1 MDFRGNKCV
10 PGDAGPV
17 FHAVASHG
25 VVVVVVVVEVDVILL
40 AVADGGGHEQEQEE
54 EPPHRPIGSC
64 HLHRAANVLFPPS
77 TRFDSLALLSISLP
91 LVPVVVKT
99 TNNTNYSSHV

>member
-1 MDFRGNKCV
+1 MENMNGESNFL

-25 VVVVVVVVEVDVILL
+25 VVVVVVVGEVDVILL
-40 AVADGGGHEQEQEE
+40 AAADGGGQEQE

-64 HLHRAANVLFPPS
+64 HLHRANVLFPPS
-77 TRFDSLALLSISLP
+77 SRFDSSVFSRSLP
-91 LVPVVVKT
+91 LSFL
-99 TNNTNYSSHV
+99 SSKEQIIETIHHTF

>member
-1 MDFRGNKCV
+1 MDFRVDGNKCV

-40 AVADGGGHEQEQEE
+40 AVADGGGHEEQE

-64 HLHRAANVLFPPS
+64 HLHLGANVLFPPS
-77 TRFDSLALLSISLP
+77 SRFDSISLP
-91 LVPVVVKT
+91 LSRSCRRQ
-99 TNNTNYSSHV
+99 NNK

>member
-1 MDFRGNKCV
+1 MENMNGELNFL

-40 AVADGGGHEQEQEE
+40 AAADGGGHEQE
-54 EPPHRPIGSC
+54 EPPHPIGTC
-64 HLHRAANVLFPPS
+64 HLHRANVLFPPS
-77 TRFDSLALLSISLP
+77 SRFDSGLLSLP
-91 LVPVVVKT
+91 LSFL
-99 TNNTNYSSHV
+99 SSKEK

>member
-1 MDFRGNKCV
+1 MDFRVDGNKCV

-40 AVADGGGHEQEQEE
+40 AVADGGGHEEQE

-64 HLHRAANVLFPPS
+64 HLHLRANVLFPPS
-77 TRFDSLALLSISLP
+77 SRFDSSVFSRSLSLSRSCLRQ
-91 LVPVVVKT
+91 
-99 TNNTNYSSHV
+99 NNK